1 MFQRFNSLRNQQY
14 LYRYTILSHNKTK
27 LKTFYYAQTLQIYNF
42 PIKQSYIDSMQFI
55 NLKRNYQNFQNS
67 NKQVPFLYPP
77 FLSLNFQK
85 SSFLHHLF
93 NAHQE
98 EQEAIKIK
106 KRYIHVFP
114 LIDFVAHNLDTTPL
128 RTYTHI
134 RGKRTAERWNT
145 FGSLIYFVRAG
156 GGGGI
161 LLTNDRDHYRHAAA
175 CSRHICSHKGPA
187 ALHCNGEYV
196 KDTRATVTGPV
207 TV

>member
-114 LIDFVAHNLDTTPL
+114 LIDFAAHNLDTTPL
-128 RTYTHI
+128 RTYIHTHSWQTNRRTMEHLWI
-134 RGKRTAERWNT
+134 VDLFRASWGRGWDSVNERQGPLPT
-145 FGSLIYFVRAG
+145 CCRVQSSHLLAQRPGSV
-156 GGGGI
+156 
-161 LLTNDRDHYRHAAA
+161 
-175 CSRHICSHKGPA
+175 
-187 ALHCNGEYV
+187 AL
-196 KDTRATVTGPV
+196 
-207 TV
+207 